1 MSANPGATI
10 RPITEA
16 TSTDPKT
23 AGRPSP
29 PARMDVIVATPA
41 NETPWTSGSCEPK
54 NGTPTDCRIVARPP
68 TNRQEAM
75 RRLMPLPSRPAA
87 LPMMRGT
94 AMIPPYMVSTCCS
107 P

>member
-1 MSANPGATI
+1 MAQPAATGMSDRPIVVMTVPVTTGGKNFTMSANPGATI

-41 NETPWTSGSCEPK
+41 NETP
-54 NGTPTDCRIVARPP
+54 
-68 TNRQEAM
+68 
-75 RRLMPLPSRPAA
+75 
-87 LPMMRGT
+87 
-94 AMIPPYMVSTCCS
+94 
-107 P
+107 